1 MSGAGLGLDRD
12 SSVCLGEREGGI
24 SVTQLPLQKSGGF
37 DLVAMAVMTS
47 LFPLMVLDTGILQ
60 IKRLSETVR
69 ALVSHSM
76 TGSSENNKRDQVTY
90 KGRHTRL
97 MPDLNG
103 SFESPWFYKY

>member
-47 LFPLMVLDTGILQ
+47 LFPLMVLDLVYSKSRDCQ
-60 IKRLSETVR
+60 RLSE
-69 ALVSHSM
+69 
-76 TGSSENNKRDQVTY
+76 
-90 KGRHTRL
+90 
-97 MPDLNG
+97 P
-103 SFESPWFYKY
+103 